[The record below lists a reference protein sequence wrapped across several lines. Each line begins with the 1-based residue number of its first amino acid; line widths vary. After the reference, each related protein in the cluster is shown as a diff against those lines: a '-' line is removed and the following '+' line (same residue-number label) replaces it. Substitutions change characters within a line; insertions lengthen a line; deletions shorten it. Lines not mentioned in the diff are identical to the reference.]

1 MNVDCKYMVTPTLIH
16 LLCMIQLIQAV
27 VPSKNVN
34 TKADNR
40 SAVFAVSPL
49 PPNNVLCRGNADSFL
64 D

>member
-1 MNVDCKYMVTPTLIH
+1 MCGRGSSR
-16 LLCMIQLIQAV
+16 LCMIQLIQAV

>member
-1 MNVDCKYMVTPTLIH
+1 MCGGTGGG
-16 LLCMIQLIQAV
+16 LCMIQAV

-34 TKADNR
+34 TKAATW
-40 SAVFAVSPL
+40 SAVFAVSPPPP